1 MNVFLLPYPPQH
13 IRFYCVLLHTHELS
27 IYILCRFVILGEE
40 HGYSPHTDILKHG
53 NSSRMS
59 IRHLC
64 NFSIAQHSKHTQIHT
79 HTHTHTRQHI
89 ILHTHTHTRLQYS
102 ASVRTWRIIYET
114 RFYFAV
120 YQPPVFYFSSGSNAL
135 LCICIGD
142 HIRTNARKERKLR
155 K

>member
-89 ILHTHTHTRLQYS
+89 ILHTHTHTHAFNTRLACELDGLSTKHAFTSQSINLLYSTSHPVVTRCS
-102 ASVRTWRIIYET
+102 ASV
-114 RFYFAV
+114 
-120 YQPPVFYFSSGSNAL
+120 SGT
-135 LCICIGD
+135 I
-142 HIRTNARKERKLR
+142 
-155 K
+155 